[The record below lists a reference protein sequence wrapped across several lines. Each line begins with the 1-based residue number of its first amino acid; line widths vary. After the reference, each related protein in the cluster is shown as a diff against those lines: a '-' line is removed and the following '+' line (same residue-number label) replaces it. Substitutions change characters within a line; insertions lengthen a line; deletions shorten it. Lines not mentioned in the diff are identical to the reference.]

1 MPLSCFKLTVNQG
14 FLGRIALLYETSRC
28 KFVCCS
34 ANQIIVRSN
43 AKEFSEISEGDGGI
57 GLKPEVTVVMRW
69 GQITSFT
76 AGGKNRDRVM
86 NFCFTQILFI
96 YIKPGML
103 PIIQFGGLIGQRL

>member
-1 MPLSCFKLTVNQG
+1 MGLS
-14 FLGRIALLYETSRC
+14 ALLYETSRC
-28 KFVCCS
+28 ECVCGS

-43 AKEFSEISEGDGGI
+43 AKELSEISEGDGGV

-86 NFCFTQILFI
+86 SFYIIKILLI
-96 YIKPGML
+96 YIKKVK
-103 PIIQFGGLIGQRL
+103 RH